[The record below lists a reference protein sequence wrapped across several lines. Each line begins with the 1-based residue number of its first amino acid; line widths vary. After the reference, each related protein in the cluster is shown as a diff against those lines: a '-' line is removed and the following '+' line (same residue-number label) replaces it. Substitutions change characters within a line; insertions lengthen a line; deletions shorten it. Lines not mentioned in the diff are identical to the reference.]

1 MASSQSQV
9 RFRSSTIH
17 RIVLLAVSLFLLY
30 CLNLEMLY
38 QVYNSPG
45 GDYKLEVRYN
55 FYTIFLYGFAQA
67 RPGIV
72 YLKRNDGTIIHKAK
86 ISEVGELSDNLI
98 TWHDDYVWIY
108 LDKWYYSKSKKI
120 WVRIINT
127 FTEARHFYDCV
138 SIQCPLGEIQE
149 NHYCPKQLCIGEHC
163 CTHKHLLSLP
173 KKHDRVW
180 KHPIRKWIS
189 HPHTGQSQPTP
200 TTAPAAWSP

>member
-1 MASSQSQV
+1 MGNERYPTVTILFGNFRNRDFQGVEMASSQSQV

-30 CLNLEMLY
+30 CLNIEMLY

-108 LDKWYYSKSKKI
+108 LDKWYYSKSKKNMGSYHQY
-120 WVRIINT
+120 V
-127 FTEARHFYDCV
+127 
-138 SIQCPLGEIQE
+138 L
-149 NHYCPKQLCIGEHC
+149 
-163 CTHKHLLSLP
+163 
-173 KKHDRVW
+173 
-180 KHPIRKWIS
+180 
-189 HPHTGQSQPTP
+189 
-200 TTAPAAWSP
+200 